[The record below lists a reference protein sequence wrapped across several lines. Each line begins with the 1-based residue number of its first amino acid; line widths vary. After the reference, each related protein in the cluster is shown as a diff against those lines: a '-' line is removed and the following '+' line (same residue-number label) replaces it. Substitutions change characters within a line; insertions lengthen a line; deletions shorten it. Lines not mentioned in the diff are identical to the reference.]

1 MSSSSESKMFNKI
14 SELFQIMNILTEK
27 VDKLTEKV
35 DKLTEINKPVEQS
48 KVTTSTMSK
57 KTYEKPFDS
66 NVYIDVDG
74 KIIVISGNT
83 YNIKS
88 LLRENK
94 CMWSSD
100 KKAWTIKYTK
110 TDYTKI
116 VELVKKEDVSLI
128 IKNASTNTTSTSKK
142 TCSNKKDKAIKKEKP
157 IKKETKPI
165 TNSNFCIISN
175 SDSDTD

>member
-1 MSSSSESKMFNKI
+1 MTTYEIKISNKI
-14 SELFQIMNILTEK
+14 SELFQIMNTLTEK
-27 VDKLTEKV
+27 VDKLTEKI
-35 DKLTEINKPVEQS
+35 DKLTDINKPVEQS
-48 KVTTSTMSK
+48 KVTTSK
-57 KTYEKPFDS
+57 KTYDKPFDS
-66 NVYIDVDG
+66 NVYIDIDG

-94 CMWSSD
+94 YMWSSD

-116 VELVKKEDVSLI
+116 VELMKKEDVSLI

-142 TCSNKKDKAIKKEKP
+142 TSSNKKNKP
-157 IKKETKPI
+157 IKKEPKPI

-175 SDSDTD
+175 SESDTD